1 MLRADRGHA
10 LLLSGSHSDC
20 MNVLHCSTM
29 CSESPWFVHV
39 AHLCFVSL
47 WFIHSC
53 HDVLLHGDRRR
64 KRVVTRSAVQPSAVH
79 GLGLSDLFSYP
90 STVAALKY
98 MSSTEDE
105 ILKARRPP
113 SKCGTIFAQDSVFL
127 WLYTF
132 EGPSTCSDNRATCTE
147 SGL

>member
-1 MLRADRGHA
+1 M
-10 LLLSGSHSDC
+10 SGMAHEPP
-20 MNVLHCSTM
+20 V
-29 CSESPWFVHV
+29 CSESLWFIHV

-105 ILKARRPP
+105 ISKARRPP
-113 SKCGTIFAQDSVFL
+113 SKCGIILAPDSVSYGCIHSRAL
-127 WLYTF
+127 LLAVLT
-132 EGPSTCSDNRATCTE
+132 ERHVPKAGCNTNRCIAKRCA
-147 SGL
+147 